1 MRKMTFPTPVLDSTI
16 STRLLWTLGLLVA
29 TASIG
34 ALGTWATFTTSA
46 SQSDTVA
53 SGTMTIAL
61 GATGASTNR
70 LNIAASDIAPGDTIQ
85 RSVDLSNSGS
95 TVGLAAITLT
105 TSATTSSLLDTDT
118 TNGLQVKIDKCSA
131 AWTEA
136 GVAPAYTY
144 TCTAPATT
152 SVVLAQRAV
161 IGSNL
166 ALSNLSSLTAG
177 SSDHLLVTLSLPSA
191 ADNTFQTKSSTIS
204 FQFTGTQR
212 AGTDK

>member
-70 LNIAASDIAPGDTIQ
+70 LNIAASDIAPGDTMQ

-95 TVGLAAITLT
+95 TVGLASITLT
-105 TSATTSSLLDTDT
+105 TSASTSSLLDTDA
-118 TNGLQVKIDKCSA
+118 TNGLQMTIDKCSQ

-136 GVAPAYTY
+136 GSSPAFTY
-144 TCTAPATT
+144 TCGGST
-152 SVVLAQRAV
+152 STVLASRAV
-161 IGSNL
+161 VGSNL

-177 SSDHLLVTLSLPSA
+177 SSDHLRVTLSLPSA

>member
-1 MRKMTFPTPVLDSTI
+1 MRKMTFPAPILDSTI

-85 RSVDLSNSGS
+85 RSVDLSNTGS
-95 TVGLAAITLT
+95 TVGLSAITLT
-105 TSATTSSLLDTDT
+105 TSASSSSLLDTDA
-118 TNGLQVKIDKCSA
+118 TNGLQLAIDKCSV

-136 GVAPAYTY
+136 GTPPAYTY
-144 TCTAPATT
+144 SCSGTT
-152 SVVLAQRAV
+152 SAVLASRAV

-177 SSDHLLVTLSLPSA
+177 SLDHLRVTLSLPSA
-191 ADNTFQTKSSTIS
+191 ADNTFQTQSSTVS